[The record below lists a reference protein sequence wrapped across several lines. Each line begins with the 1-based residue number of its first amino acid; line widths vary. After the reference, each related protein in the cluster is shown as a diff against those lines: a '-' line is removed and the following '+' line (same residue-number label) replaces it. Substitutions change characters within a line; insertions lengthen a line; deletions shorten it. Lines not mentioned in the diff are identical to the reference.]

1 MRKPK
6 VLRSR
11 RHLCKNE
18 KEKRKARRGED
29 PFMQDE
35 NPYQS
40 PLETSFIKP
49 GLDSQSS
56 QVASEGRRL
65 VNFVLDSVM
74 VRLLASALYLVMETA
89 EVFPRFYN
97 AFINSSLLLFV
108 IFLPLFYY
116 IPQEFFWGR
125 TIGKFITGTKI
136 VALDGTTPSL
146 ARIIGRTLCRLIPF
160 EAFSFLE
167 SEPVG
172 WHDKF
177 SGTRVVLANSTS
189 VSNP

>member
-1 MRKPK
+1 
-6 VLRSR
+6 
-11 RHLCKNE
+11 
-18 KEKRKARRGED
+18 
-29 PFMQDE
+29 MQDE